1 MQKTGI
7 LQLKDERHQ
16 SIKTDLEVTE
26 VLELAG
32 KNTKTAFT
40 SICHLFVSRDMY
52 DKKEGPKSNF
62 ERW

>member
-32 KNTKTAFT
+32 KNAKTAFT
-40 SICHLFVSRDMY
+40 SMSFVC
-52 DKKEGPKSNF
+52 
-62 ERW
+62 